1 MPCERRFYQTLC
13 VVLYQW
19 GMEMN
24 FPHRSYQRS
33 LTKPRLDYANLI
45 ATAAARQMA
54 GVTARSVASGDVDG
68 FARRDPLSSRMG
80 YFGGNKQRLP
90 NTVSGAFLPQKPCT
104 SATVNINGDGVYPE
118 HLVKSKP
125 YLLTSASPEQPVA
138 KRGMENRG

>member
-1 MPCERRFYQTLC
+1 MPCEHRFYQTLC
-13 VVLYQW
+13 VAMYQG

-24 FPHRSYQRS
+24 FPHRNYQRS
-33 LTKPRLDYANLI
+33 LTKPRPDYANLI
-45 ATAAARQMA
+45 ATAVARQMA

-68 FARRDPLSSRMG
+68 FAQTDPLISRMG
-80 YFGGNKQRLP
+80 YFGGNVQRFP
-90 NTVSGAFLPQKPCT
+90 ISVSGAFLPQTPCT
-104 SATVNINGDGVYPE
+104 SATVNINGNGVYPD